1 MYKLTN
7 FHYDYMENKKER
19 KGNNMSRLEQIF
31 SKICKMERAYAFKN
45 VSNFEREVKILIEH
59 NKVLW
64 VTYKNNGEDTS
75 EELFYRLF
83 INKGLGIDY
92 VREKRSFYSFDEFLK
107 IIREYN
113 NPINVMYVLE
123 TFAREN
129 GFICP
134 LSMREYGESSLMYEF
149 HNMIVLVDTN
159 CFGTKYLKAYK
170 GTKDDFCNS
179 NYQYIERVEELNRFY
194 KNCK

>member
-83 INKGLGIDY
+83 L
-92 VREKRSFYSFDEFLK
+92 L
-107 IIREYN
+107 
-113 NPINVMYVLE
+113 LE
-123 TFAREN
+123 
-129 GFICP
+129 G
-134 LSMREYGESSLMYEF
+134 
-149 HNMIVLVDTN
+149 V
-159 CFGTKYLKAYK
+159 
-170 GTKDDFCNS
+170 
-179 NYQYIERVEELNRFY
+179 
-194 KNCK
+194 